1 MVDQT
6 VQTQITQVPEYISDR
21 QQQVLNTLYG
31 VEQVGQPGDP
41 DYVAPKT
48 GLLQLPQTIPQQLTA
63 GFSPAQLQA
72 MQMQQ
77 AGIGAYQ
84 PFLDAATQTQAA
96 ALGATG
102 QGIQSLGQMQFDPA
116 RAQAF
121 MDPYQ
126 QSVTQEALK
135 EIDRQAAMAGNQ
147 LAGKAVQAGAF
158 GGSRFGLQ
166 QSELARSAQDLRSR
180 RIFED
185 LSRNYQQA
193 QQAAAA
199 ANQQRLQQ
207 GAAFGQLGSL
217 TSGIGGQ
224 MAGLGGQ
231 AQQLGMQD
239 VSSTLGIGGLQQ
251 QQLQRQADVQYQN
264 QLNQMMEP
272 YRRLS
277 FGTQSLQQLTPGA
290 GTTQQTISPVPQGNP
305 YLQAA
310 GAIGSIGTGLGA
322 LIGN

>member
-1 MVDQT
+1 MATATTTTFPVLPEYAKQPTADMAATLGELLNKQ
-6 VQTQITQVPEYISDR
+6 VNVPE
-21 QQQVLNTLYG
+21 QQV
-31 VEQVGQPGDP
+31 
-41 DYVAPKT
+41 
-48 GLLQLPQTIPQQLTA
+48 A
-63 GFSPAQLQA
+63 GFSPTQQA
-72 MQMQQ
+72 AMQQ
-77 AGIGAYQ
+77 AYQGIGAYQ
-84 PFLDAATQTQAA
+84 PFLDAAQQTQAA
-96 ALGATG
+96 ALGTTG
-102 QGIQSLGQMQFDPA
+102 AGVQALGQMNFDPN

-126 QSVTQEALK
+126 QNVTNEALK
-135 EIDRQAAMAGNQ
+135 EIDRQSQMASNQ

-166 QSELARSAQDLRSR
+166 QSELARNASDMRSR

-185 LSRNYQQA
+185 LSRNFQQA
-193 QQAAAA
+193 QGASRA
-199 ANQQRLQQ
+199 ANQQRMQQ
-207 GAAFGQLGSL
+207 GAAFGQLGQL
-217 TSGIGGQ
+217 TSGIGGT

-231 AQQLGMQD
+231 TQQLGMQD

-251 QQLQRQADVQYQN
+251 QQLQRQADVGYQN

-322 LIGN
+322 LMG